1 MAWDCNLCIGLWD
14 ENLMYPGTPFE
25 GCTVQAEQEASELRR
40 TLSAGGL
47 MRAASYWILFH

>member
-25 GCTVQAEQEASELRR
+25 GCTVQAEQEASELR